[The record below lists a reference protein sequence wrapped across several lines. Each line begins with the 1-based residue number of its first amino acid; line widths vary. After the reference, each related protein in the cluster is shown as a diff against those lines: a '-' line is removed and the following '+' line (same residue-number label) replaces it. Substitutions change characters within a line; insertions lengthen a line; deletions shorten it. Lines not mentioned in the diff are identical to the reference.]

1 MHLFWSLMLWLYV
14 NVYINGCFIFSLDEK
29 LSLMAHKIHLDFMCI
44 GIDGTFKVRVS
55 YKDITKISLL

>member
-14 NVYINGCFIFSLDEK
+14 NVYINGCFIFSLDGK

-44 GIDGTFKVRVS
+44 GIDGTFKV
-55 YKDITKISLL
+55 